1 MKRVLCFLLTMIC
14 LAMQAQSV
22 DYELLG
28 FLDSRDSLVE
38 ELVLAANEDFTPL
51 LRLKNN
57 GSGIPAT
64 TDTVYFDI
72 YYNGSYAS
80 YFYLRGNQLQSLVS
94 GQEAT
99 VSLPQPLMT
108 AAAMDES
115 VITAFQ
121 ICIEVRIAGSA
132 HDPVADNNRACVQV
146 NRPLPVPEYAEGDF
160 RVGPNPTRD
169 VLRVQA
175 PAGTQVEL
183 FDMSGRKLL
192 NNTMIED
199 GFSFNVSNFSAGI
212 YFVKMTNGK
221 SETVR
226 KIIIAK

>member
-1 MKRVLCFLLTMIC
+1 MKRVLCFLLTMSC

-38 ELVLAANEDFTPL
+38 ELVLAANEDFTPS

-57 GSGIPAT
+57 GTGVPAT

-132 HDPVADNNRACVQV
+132 YDPVVDNNRACVQV

-160 RVGPNPTRD
+160 RVGPNPARD
-169 VLRVQA
+169 VLSVQA

-199 GFSFNVSNFSAGI
+199 VFSFNVSNFSAGI

-226 KIIIAK
+226 KIFIAK

>member
-1 MKRVLCFLLTMIC
+1 MKKVLCFLLTMSC

-38 ELVLAANEDFTPL
+38 ELVLMANEDFTPS

-57 GSGIPAT
+57 GTGVPSTA
-64 TDTVYFDI
+64 DTVYFDI

-160 RVGPNPTRD
+160 RVGPNPAHD

-175 PAGTQVEL
+175 PAGTQVWIY
-183 FDMSGRKLL
+183 DMSGRDLL
-192 NNTMIED
+192 KTNMMD
-199 GFSFNVSNFSAGI
+199 DVFSVSLSDYAAGI
-212 YFVKMTNGK
+212 YFVKLTNGK

>member
-1 MKRVLCFLLTMIC
+1 MVSC
-14 LAMQAQSV
+14 LAGQAQSV

-38 ELVLAANEDFTPL
+38 ELVLTASEDFTPS

-57 GSGIPAT
+57 GPGVPAT

-72 YYNGSYAS
+72 YYNGMYAS
-80 YFYLRGNQLQSLVS
+80 YFYLRGNQLQSLVP

-132 HDPVADNNRACVQV
+132 SDPVADNNHACVQV
-146 NRPLPVPEYAEGDF
+146 NRPLPVPGYAEGDF
-160 RVGPNPTRD
+160 RVGPNPAHD

-175 PAGTQVEL
+175 PAGTQVEF

-192 NNTMIED
+192 IDTMIED
-199 GFSFNVSNFSAGI
+199 DLYFNVSDFPAGF
-212 YFVKMTNGK
+212 YFVKMSNGK
-221 SETVR
+221 TETVR

>member
-1 MKRVLCFLLTMIC
+1 M
-14 LAMQAQSV
+14 
-22 DYELLG
+22 
-28 FLDSRDSLVE
+28 
-38 ELVLAANEDFTPL
+38 
-51 LRLKNN
+51 
-57 GSGIPAT
+57 PAT

-160 RVGPNPTRD
+160 RVGPNPAQD
-169 VLRVQA
+169 VMQIHA
-175 PAGTQVEL
+175 PVGTQVWIY
-183 FDMSGRKLL
+183 DMSGRNLL
-192 NNTMIED
+192 KTNMMD
-199 GFSFNVSNFSAGI
+199 DVFSVSLSDYAAGI
-212 YFVKMTNGK
+212 YFVKLTNGK

>member
-1 MKRVLCFLLTMIC
+1 MKKVLFILLMVSCF
-14 LAMQAQSV
+14 AMQAQSV

-38 ELVLAANEDFTPL
+38 ELVLAPNEDFTPS

-57 GSGIPAT
+57 GTGVPAT

-121 ICIEVRIAGSA
+121 VCIEVRIAGSA
-132 HDPVADNNRACVQV
+132 YDPLVDNNRACVQV

-160 RVGPNPTRD
+160 RVGPNPAHD

-192 NNTMIED
+192 NDIMMED
-199 GFSFNVSNFSAGI
+199 NFSFNVSDFSAGI

-226 KIIIAK
+226 KVIVAK

>member
-1 MKRVLCFLLTMIC
+1 MKRVLCFLLTMSC

-38 ELVLAANEDFTPL
+38 ELVLASNEDFTPS

-57 GSGIPAT
+57 GTGVPAT
-64 TDTVYFDI
+64 ADTVYFDI

-80 YFYLRGNQLQSLVS
+80 YFFLRGNQLQSLVE

-132 HDPVADNNRACVQV
+132 SDPVTDNNRACVQV

-160 RVGPNPTRD
+160 RVGPNPAHD
-169 VLRVQA
+169 RVQIHA
-175 PAGTQVEL
+175 PAGTQVEF

-192 NNTMIED
+192 NDNMNED
-199 GFSFNVSNFSAGI
+199 DFSINLSDFSAGI
-212 YFVKMTNGK
+212 YFVKMTKGR

>member
-1 MKRVLCFLLTMIC
+1 MKKVLFFLLMVSC
-14 LAMQAQSV
+14 FAGQAQSV

-38 ELVLAANEDFTPL
+38 ELVLTASEDFTPS

-57 GSGIPAT
+57 GPGVPAS

-80 YFYLRGNQLQSLVS
+80 YFYLRGNQLQSLLS
-94 GQEAT
+94 GQTAT

-121 ICIEVRIAGSA
+121 VCIEVRIAGSA

-146 NRPLPVPEYAEGDF
+146 DRPLPVHAYAERDF
-160 RVGPNPTRD
+160 RVGPNPAHD
-169 VLRVQA
+169 VMQIHA
-175 PAGTQVEL
+175 PVGTQVWIY
-183 FDMSGRKLL
+183 DMSGRNLL
-192 NNTMIED
+192 KTNMMD
-199 GFSFNVSNFSAGI
+199 DVFSVSLSDYAAGI

>member
-1 MKRVLCFLLTMIC
+1 MKKVLFILLMVSCF
-14 LAMQAQSV
+14 AMQAQSV

-38 ELVLAANEDFTPL
+38 ELVLAPNEDFTPS

-57 GSGIPAT
+57 GTGVPAT

-121 ICIEVRIAGSA
+121 VCIEVRIAGSA
-132 HDPVADNNRACVQV
+132 YDPVVDNNRACVQV

-160 RVGPNPTRD
+160 RVGPNPAHD

-192 NNTMIED
+192 NDIMMED
-199 GFSFNVSNFSAGI
+199 NFSFNVSDFSAGI

-226 KIIIAK
+226 KVIVAK

>member
-1 MKRVLCFLLTMIC
+1 MKRTLLFLLMVSC

-38 ELVLAANEDFTPL
+38 ELVLTASEDFTPS

-57 GSGIPAT
+57 GPDMPAT

-160 RVGPNPTRD
+160 RVGPNPAHD
-169 VLRVQA
+169 MMQIHA
-175 PAGTQVEL
+175 PVGTQVWIY
-183 FDMSGRKLL
+183 DMSGRNLL
-192 NNTMIED
+192 KTNMMD
-199 GFSFNVSNFSAGI
+199 DVFSVSLSDYAAGI
-212 YFVKMTNGK
+212 YFVKLTNGK

>member
-1 MKRVLCFLLTMIC
+1 MKRVLCFLLTMSC

-38 ELVLAANEDFTPL
+38 ELVLAANEDFTPS
-51 LRLKNN
+51 LRLKNH
-57 GSGIPAT
+57 GTGVPAA

-72 YYNGSYAS
+72 YYNGSYLT
-80 YFYLRGNQLQSLVS
+80 YFYLRGSQLQSLVS

-108 AAAMDES
+108 AAQMDEY
-115 VITAFQ
+115 VITACQ

-160 RVGPNPTRD
+160 RVGPNPAHD

-175 PAGTQVEL
+175 PAGTQVWIY
-183 FDMSGRKLL
+183 DMSGRNLL
-192 NNTMIED
+192 KTNMMD
-199 GFSFNVSNFSAGI
+199 DVFSVSLSDYAAGI
-212 YFVKMTNGK
+212 YFVKLTNGK

>member
-1 MKRVLCFLLTMIC
+1 MKKVLCFLLTMSC

-38 ELVLAANEDFTPL
+38 ELVLMANEDFTPS

-57 GSGIPAT
+57 GTGVPSTA
-64 TDTVYFDI
+64 DTVYFDI
-72 YYNGSYAS
+72 YYNGSYAP
-80 YFYLRGNQLQSLVS
+80 YFSLRGNQLQSLVS

-160 RVGPNPTRD
+160 RVGPNPAHD

-175 PAGTQVEL
+175 PAGTQVWIY
-183 FDMSGRKLL
+183 DMSGRDLL
-192 NNTMIED
+192 KTNMMD
-199 GFSFNVSNFSAGI
+199 DVFSVSLSDYAAGI
-212 YFVKMTNGK
+212 YFVKLTNGK

>member
-1 MKRVLCFLLTMIC
+1 MKRTLLFLLMVSC

-38 ELVLAANEDFTPL
+38 ELVLTASEDFTPS

-57 GSGIPAT
+57 GPDMPAA

-72 YYNGSYAS
+72 YYNGSYLT
-80 YFYLRGNQLQSLVS
+80 YFYLRGSQLQSLVS
-94 GQEAT
+94 GQEGT

-108 AAAMDES
+108 AAQMDEY
-115 VITAFQ
+115 VITACQ

-146 NRPLPVPEYAEGDF
+146 NRPLPVPGYAEGDF
-160 RVGPNPTRD
+160 RVGPNPAHD

-175 PAGTQVEL
+175 PAGTQVEF

-192 NNTMIED
+192 IDTMIED
-199 GFSFNVSNFSAGI
+199 DLYFNVSDFPAGF
-212 YFVKMTNGK
+212 YFVKMSNGK
-221 SETVR
+221 TETVR

>member
-38 ELVLAANEDFTPL
+38 ELVLTASEDFTPS

-132 HDPVADNNRACVQV
+132 SDPVADNNRACVQV

-160 RVGPNPTRD
+160 RVGPNPAHD
-169 VLRVQA
+169 VMQIHA
-175 PAGTQVEL
+175 PAGTQVWIY
-183 FDMSGRKLL
+183 DMSGRNLL
-192 NNTMIED
+192 KTNMMD
-199 GFSFNVSNFSAGI
+199 DVFSVSLSDYAAGI
-212 YFVKMTNGK
+212 YFVKLTNGK

>member
-1 MKRVLCFLLTMIC
+1 MKKVLCFLLTMSC

-38 ELVLAANEDFTPL
+38 ELVLAANEDFTPS

-57 GSGIPAT
+57 GTGVPAT

-108 AAAMDES
+108 AAEMDES

-160 RVGPNPTRD
+160 RVGPNPAHD
-169 VLRVQA
+169 VMQIHA
-175 PAGTQVEL
+175 PAGTQVWIY
-183 FDMSGRKLL
+183 DMSGCNLL
-192 NNTMIED
+192 KTNMMD
-199 GFSFNVSNFSAGI
+199 DVFSVSLSDYAAGI
-212 YFVKMTNGK
+212 YFVKLTNGK

>member
-1 MKRVLCFLLTMIC
+1 M
-14 LAMQAQSV
+14 
-22 DYELLG
+22 
-28 FLDSRDSLVE
+28 
-38 ELVLAANEDFTPL
+38 
-51 LRLKNN
+51 
-57 GSGIPAT
+57 
-64 TDTVYFDI
+64 
-72 YYNGSYAS
+72 
-80 YFYLRGNQLQSLVS
+80 QSLVS

-160 RVGPNPTRD
+160 RVGPNPAHD
-169 VLRVQA
+169 MMQIHA
-175 PAGTQVEL
+175 PVGTQVWIY
-183 FDMSGRKLL
+183 DMSGRNLL
-192 NNTMIED
+192 KTNMMD
-199 GFSFNVSNFSAGI
+199 DVFSVSLSDYAAGI
-212 YFVKMTNGK
+212 YFVKLTNGK